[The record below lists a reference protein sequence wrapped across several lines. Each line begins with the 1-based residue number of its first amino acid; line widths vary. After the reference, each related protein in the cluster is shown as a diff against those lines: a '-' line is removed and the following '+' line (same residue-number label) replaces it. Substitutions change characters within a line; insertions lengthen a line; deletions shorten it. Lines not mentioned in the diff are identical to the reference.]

1 MPLTIGF
8 DLDMTLIDP
17 RPGMAAVM
25 EAVRAESGYPID
37 GAHFAANLGPPLD
50 VSFRGY
56 GVPEEDIPVLVAR
69 FRALYP
75 EIVIP
80 ATVALPGAAESLDAV
95 RELGG
100 TTVVVTGKYRANAA
114 LHLAA
119 FGWEV
124 DHLFGELWSTGKAEA
139 LKLHGAS
146 VYVGDHVGDV
156 RGAKAA
162 DALSLCV
169 VTGPC
174 GAEELT
180 EAGADVVLPDLTGF
194 PAWLRANADRLRAGE
209 HAGGIA
215 GERTA

>member
-1 MPLTIGF
+1 VSLTVGF

-25 EAVRAESGYPID
+25 DAVAAETGYPLD
-37 GAHFAANLGPPLD
+37 GEDFAAHLGPPLD
-50 VSFRGY
+50 MVYREC
-56 GVPEEDIPVLVAR
+56 GVPEEEIPRLVGL

-75 EIVIP
+75 DVVIP
-80 ATVALPGAAESLDAV
+80 STVALPGAAQSLAAV

-100 TTVVVTGKYRANAA
+100 GVVVVTGKYRQNAA

-124 DHLFGELWSTGKAEA
+124 DYLVGGVWSTGKAEA
-139 LKLHGAS
+139 LRLHGAV

-162 DALSLCV
+162 GAEPIGV
-169 VTGPC
+169 TTGPC
-174 GAEELT
+174 DAAELAAEGAS
-180 EAGADVVLPDLTGF
+180 VVLPDLTGF
-194 PAWLRANADRLRAGE
+194 PAWLRANAERLSAASLGSSAPR
-209 HAGGIA
+209 
-215 GERTA
+215 

>member
-1 MPLTIGF
+1 MALTVGF

-25 EAVRAESGYPID
+25 NAVGVESGHALD
-37 GAHFAANLGPPLD
+37 GEHFAANLGPPLD
-50 VSFRGY
+50 MIYRDF
-56 GVPEEDIPVLVAR
+56 GVPEEEIPGLVAR

-80 ATVALPGAAESLDAV
+80 ATVALPGAAQALATV
-95 RELGG
+95 KELGG

-119 FGWEV
+119 LGWEV

-139 LKLHGAS
+139 LKQHGAA
-146 VYVGDHVGDV
+146 VYVGDHVGDI

-162 DALSLCV
+162 GATAVGV
-169 VTGPC
+169 VSGPC
-174 GAEELT
+174 SRRELEAE
-180 EAGADVVLPDLTGF
+180 GADVVLGSLTEF
-194 PAWLRANADRLRAGE
+194 PAWLRSNAVSLGNASPAPR
-209 HAGGIA
+209 
-215 GERTA
+215 

>member
-1 MPLTIGF
+1 MPLTVGF

-25 EAVRAESGYPID
+25 DAVAAECGYPLD

-50 VSFRGY
+50 MVYRDR
-56 GVPEEDIPVLVAR
+56 GVPEEEIPELVAR

-80 ATVALPGAAESLDAV
+80 ATVALPGAAQSLAAV

-100 TTVVVTGKYRANAA
+100 STLVVTGKYRANAA

-119 FGWEV
+119 FDWEV
-124 DHLFGELWSTGKAEA
+124 DQLFGELWSTGKAEA
-139 LKLHGAS
+139 LKSAGAA
-146 VYVGDHVGDV
+146 VYVGDHVGDM
-156 RGAKAA
+156 RGALAA
-162 DALSLCV
+162 DAVAVGV

-174 GAEELT
+174 SREELAD
-180 EAGADVVLPDLTGF
+180 EGADVVLASLEEF
-194 PAWLRANADRLRAGE
+194 PAWLRENAPRLADGSCAR
-209 HAGGIA
+209 
-215 GERTA
+215 R

>member
-1 MPLTIGF
+1 MPLTVGF

-25 EAVRAESGYPID
+25 DAVAAESGHPLD

-50 VSFRGY
+50 MVYRGF
-56 GVPEEDIPVLVAR
+56 GVPEDDIPALVDR

-80 ATVALPGAAESLDAV
+80 ATVALPGASQALAAV

-100 TTVVVTGKYRANAA
+100 TTIVVTGKYRPNAA

-119 FGWEV
+119 FDWEV

-139 LKLHGAS
+139 LKAHGAV

-162 DALSLCV
+162 GAVAVAV
-169 VTGPC
+169 VSGPC
-174 GAEELT
+174 DADELAAE
-180 EAGADVVLPDLTGF
+180 GADVVLPDLTGF
-194 PAWLRANADRLRAGE
+194 PDWLRANADRLSA
-209 HAGGIA
+209 AGGV
-215 GERTA
+215 GSPGPR

>member
-1 MPLTIGF
+1 MPLIVGF

-25 EAVRAESGYPID
+25 DAVAAESGYPLD

-50 VSFRGY
+50 MTYRDF
-56 GVPEEDIPVLVAR
+56 GVPEEEIPELVAR

-80 ATVALPGAAESLDAV
+80 ATVALPGAAESLAAV

-100 TTVVVTGKYRANAA
+100 TTIVVTGKYRANAA

-119 FGWEV
+119 LDWEV

-139 LKLHGAS
+139 LKLHGACA
-146 VYVGDHVGDV
+146 YVGDHVGDV

-162 DALSLCV
+162 EAVSVAV
-169 VTGPC
+169 VSGPC
-174 GAEELT
+174 SAEELT
-180 EAGADVVLPDLTGF
+180 AEGADVVLPDLTGF
-194 PAWLRANADRLRAGE
+194 PDWLRANAERLSAKQVSAANGRRAP
-209 HAGGIA
+209 
-215 GERTA
+215 R

>member
-1 MPLTIGF
+1 MPLTVGF

-25 EAVRAESGYPID
+25 DAVAAESGHPLD

-50 VSFRGY
+50 MVYRGF
-56 GVPEEDIPVLVAR
+56 GVPEEEIPALVDR

-75 EIVIP
+75 EVVIP
-80 ATVALPGAAESLDAV
+80 ATVALPGAAQALAAV

-100 TTVVVTGKYRANAA
+100 TTMVVTGKFRPNAA

-124 DHLFGELWSTGKAEA
+124 DHLFGEVWSTGKAEA
-139 LKLHGAS
+139 LKAHGAA

-162 DALSLCV
+162 GAVAVGV
-169 VTGPC
+169 VSGPC
-174 GAEELT
+174 DADELAAE
-180 EAGADVVLPDLTGF
+180 GADPVLPDLTGF
-194 PAWLRANADRLRAGE
+194 PDWLRANAARLGQAG
-209 HAGGIA
+209 
-215 GERTA
+215 

>member
-1 MPLTIGF
+1 VGF

-25 EAVRAESGYPID
+25 DAVGAETGYPLD
-37 GAHFAANLGPPLD
+37 GATFAAHLGPPLD
-50 VSFRGY
+50 MVYREC
-56 GVPEEDIPVLVAR
+56 GVPEEEIPRLVAL

-75 EIVIP
+75 DVVIP
-80 ATVALPGAAESLDAV
+80 STVALPGAAQSLAAV

-100 TTVVVTGKYRANAA
+100 AVVVVTGKYRQNAA

-124 DHLFGELWSTGKAEA
+124 DHLIGGVWSTGKAEA
-139 LKLHGAS
+139 LRLHGAV

-162 DALSLCV
+162 GAEAV
-169 VTGPC
+169 GVTTGPC
-174 GAEELT
+174 DAAELAAEGAS
-180 EAGADVVLPDLTGF
+180 VVLPDLTGF
-194 PAWLRANADRLRAGE
+194 PVWLRANAERLSAASLGSSAPR
-209 HAGGIA
+209 
-215 GERTA
+215 

>member
-1 MPLTIGF
+1 MPLTVGF

-25 EAVRAESGYPID
+25 DAVGAESGYPLD

-50 VSFRGY
+50 MIYRDF
-56 GVPEEDIPVLVAR
+56 GVVEEDIPGLIAR
-69 FRALYP
+69 FRELYP
-75 EIVIP
+75 EVVIP
-80 ATVALPGAAESLDAV
+80 ATVALPGAAQALAAV

-100 TTVVVTGKYRANAA
+100 TTIVVTGKYRANAA

-119 FGWEV
+119 FDWDV

-139 LKLHGAS
+139 LKAHGAA

-162 DALSLCV
+162 GAVAVGV
-169 VTGPC
+169 VSGPC
-174 GAEELT
+174 DAEELT
-180 EAGADVVLPDLTGF
+180 AEGADVVLADLTEF
-194 PAWLRANADRLRAGE
+194 PAWLRANVDRLLSAE
-209 HAGGIA
+209 A
-215 GERTA
+215 ERSAPR

>member
-1 MPLTIGF
+1 MPLTVGF

-25 EAVRAESGYPID
+25 DAVAAECGHPLD

-50 VSFRGY
+50 MVYRGF
-56 GVPEEDIPVLVAR
+56 GVPEEEIPDLVDR

-75 EIVIP
+75 EVVIP
-80 ATVALPGAAESLDAV
+80 ATVALPGAARALAAV

-100 TTVVVTGKYRANAA
+100 TTLVVTGKYRKNAA

-139 LKLHGAS
+139 LRAHDAAA
-146 VYVGDHVGDV
+146 YVGDHVGDV

-162 DALSLCV
+162 GAVAVAV
-169 VTGPC
+169 VSGPC
-174 GAEELT
+174 GADELAA
-180 EAGADVVLPDLTGF
+180 EGADVVLPDLTGF
-194 PAWLRANADRLRAGE
+194 PDWLRANAERLSAGA
-209 HAGGIA
+209 AGSPA
-215 GERTA
+215 PR

>member
-1 MPLTIGF
+1 MGF

-25 EAVRAESGYPID
+25 DAVAAETGYPLD
-37 GAHFAANLGPPLD
+37 GAAFAAHLGPPLD
-50 VSFRGY
+50 MVYRES
-56 GVPEEDIPVLVAR
+56 GVPEEEIPDLIAR

-75 EIVIP
+75 DVVIP
-80 ATVALPGAAESLDAV
+80 STVELPGAAQSLAAV

-100 TTVVVTGKYRANAA
+100 DVVVVTGKYRQNAA

-124 DHLFGELWSTGKAEA
+124 DHLVGGVWSTGKAEA
-139 LKLHGAS
+139 LLLHGAS

-162 DALSLCV
+162 GAEAVGV

-174 GAEELT
+174 SAREL
-180 EAGADVVLPDLTGF
+180 EDEGADLVLPDLTGF
-194 PAWLRANADRLRAGE
+194 PDWLRANADRLSASASGSSAPR
-209 HAGGIA
+209 
-215 GERTA
+215 

>member
-1 MPLTIGF
+1 MTVGF

-25 EAVRAESGYPID
+25 DAVAVESGHPLD

-50 VSFRGY
+50 MIYRDF
-56 GVPEEDIPVLVAR
+56 GVPEEEIPDLIAR
-69 FRALYP
+69 FRQLYP

-80 ATVALPGAAESLDAV
+80 ATVALPGAPQSLAAV

-100 TTVVVTGKYRANAA
+100 STVVVTGKYRANAA

-124 DHLFGELWSTGKAEA
+124 DHLYGELWSTGKAEA
-139 LKLHGAS
+139 LKALGAA

-156 RGAKAA
+156 RGARAA
-162 DALSLCV
+162 GAVAVAVAS
-169 VTGPC
+169 GPC
-174 GAEELT
+174 SAAELADE
-180 EAGADVVLPDLTGF
+180 GADVVLPSLTGF
-194 PAWLRANADRLRAGE
+194 PDWLRENAPRLADGSSAR
-209 HAGGIA
+209 
-215 GERTA
+215 R